1 MHPFIALT
9 PRITLD
15 SWWVMMCAALL
26 AGSLVSLSLLRKEMG
41 WRRAG
46 LVIPVMAWGALFG
59 AHLGH
64 YVFHPVLFRK
74 DPLGVLVFWGDGH
87 SFLGAPAFCVL
98 LLAVLS
104 TCVRGVR
111 FWPTAD
117 AFALGVPAGLF
128 FARLGCYL
136 KGCCWGTPVS
146 ETHLFHGLAWKL
158 IDNHLTALHP
168 VQLYG
173 SFSALVI
180 FSILLAVR
188 RRTETPGVL
197 SAAFLLLYCT
207 ARFVL
212 EFFRADSHGKSLFG
226 LLTTHQEICLTL
238 FPAACILLWIRLR
251 KGRTI

>member
-1 MHPFIALT
+1 MHPFITLT
-9 PRITLD
+9 RRICLD
-15 SWWVMMCAALL
+15 SWWVMMSAALL
-26 AGSLVSLSLLRKEMG
+26 AGSLVALSLLRKEMG
-41 WRRAG
+41 WPRAF
-46 LVIPVMAWGALFG
+46 LLILVMAWGALFG

-98 LLAVLS
+98 LLAILS
-104 TCVRGVR
+104 ASVGRVR

-117 AFALGVPAGLF
+117 AFAMGIPPGLF
-128 FARLGCYL
+128 FARLGCYM

-146 ETHLFHGLAWKL
+146 DNHPFHGLAWKL

-173 SFSALVI
+173 SVSALVI

-188 RRTETPGVL
+188 KRTDTPGVL
-197 SAAFLLLYCT
+197 SAAFLLLYC
-207 ARFVL
+207 AVRFVL
-212 EFFRADSHGKSLFG
+212 EFFRADSLGKSLFG
-226 LLTTHQEICLTL
+226 LLTTHQEICLIL
-238 FPAACILLWIRLR
+238 FPAACLLLFVRMR
-251 KGRTI
+251 KGRAI